1 MAQVLICL
9 RCKHDI
15 IGCAARLTRRVPLVE
30 QKLQF
35 TSNLPSQFLGVCCS
49 ILSFLCSVFLYHRLS
64 FWSLYYLS
72 FWSLYYLSFWSLY
85 YLSFWSLYCLSF
97 WSLYYLS
104 FWSLYYLSFFDWFKT
119 SCFLCSIY
127 QNSVVS
133 FWTRF
138 MWSIISQVSLIC
150 HNLVSLFTVTELGT
164 LYLSFL
170 IKCHLRI
177 GHKPLYF
184 FNESFTSIPVVC
196 LP

>member
-85 YLSFWSLYCLSF
+85 YLSF
-97 WSLYYLS
+97 
-104 FWSLYYLSFFDWFKT
+104 FDWFKT

-133 FWTRF
+133 FRTRF

>member
-1 MAQVLICL
+1 MSTNKPKPLTLIYHHLSIVVDLAQVLICL

-15 IGCAARLTRRVPLVE
+15 IRCAARLTRQVPLVE

-35 TSNLPSQFLGVCCS
+35 TSNLLSQFLGVCCS

-64 FWSLYYLS
+64 FWSLY
-72 FWSLYYLSFWSLY
+72 
-85 YLSFWSLYCLSF
+85 C
-97 WSLYYLS
+97 
-104 FWSLYYLSFFDWFKT
+104 LSFFDWFKT

-138 MWSIISQVSLIC
+138 MWSIISQVLLIC

-164 LYLSFL
+164 LYL
-170 IKCHLRI
+170 
-177 GHKPLYF
+177 
-184 FNESFTSIPVVC
+184 
-196 LP
+196 